1 MNRPQTL
8 PLTAL
13 RIALLYAFCVCGG
26 PLAAQDSSAKPSDKK
41 TTDAQKAESAKSSP
55 AEKTSAARKTPAN
68 RKATAP
74 PVTLAI
80 TNATVHTMTSQGVI
94 KNATILISGKRIT
107 AVGGDVSVP
116 EKVRQIDA
124 GGQTVAPGLIDCRS
138 SLWLARD
145 SVSSASSSG
154 SLKAVDGIDTFSDS
168 WIEVARQG
176 VTTVAVQP
184 SGSLGGQGAVLRV
197 APVDTVEELLVTKD
211 APVQASL
218 GLSGKTGNT
227 RDRYLQYEALKKTLT
242 AAKAYKEAWKKYE
255 EALKK
260 SKEKKPAKDAKT
272 ADKKPETKP
281 ESRPQPPAG
290 TGGRRVLTPEMRA
303 EIARRMQMARGGTPT
318 TKPSTSST
326 SEPKKPTKDPVKEL
340 LVRVLDGE
348 LSLRLEAH
356 RADDV
361 AHALK
366 LAEDFKLTFVLEGL
380 TKAGR
385 TWSSVQEQHP
395 PIVAGPF
402 VSYESTPSYASSAQ
416 DRYDELH
423 EVDGLIAIGSFSKD
437 ARGSRL
443 LRMHAAAAIA
453 GGMSPEKALR
463 AVTIDAA
470 RLLGIDKDTGSIATG
485 KLADLIIVA
494 GHPLD
499 PAASIALTVSNGEIT
514 HEAEHVSPVST
525 VPLVEVPASID
536 LPQEYLLK
544 STRVLQADGTLA
556 VGTVHVKSG
565 RIAKNGAKADE
576 NLPVIDL
583 GGAVITPGLIIG
595 HYAGASASTTDP
607 VTPHVRATDSF
618 SPTDERLEKLTDT
631 GFTSVLLAPGSQSV
645 VAGQIGCVRISGNS
659 PILASKKGPQLP
671 ASKFVLSSASRSRN
685 RFPAALSGQLQV
697 LDAFFSGQSSAS
709 SLYVPEVVQRRLDAQ
724 QTALL
729 KSLKGGRTA
738 ALMEA
743 SSAAEVEAA
752 LTLADRFQLR
762 ALILNPQD
770 LDGAAELLKTTKAG
784 LVVRTSQI
792 SDHDWYAQQIAAASR
807 AGSRICVTGTD
818 GAKIRQTL
826 AVLVNA
832 GMSPEAALRSVTT
845 DAADAY
851 QLKTV
856 GRLSAGS
863 VADIVIWNGSPLDP
877 AARPIHV
884 IVDGQSKEIAE

>member
-13 RIALLYAFCVCGG
+13 RIALLFAVCMSGG
-26 PLAAQDSSAKPSDKK
+26 PLAAQNSSAKP
-41 TTDAQKAESAKSSP
+41 TDEKAADAPKAKSNKSSP
-55 AEKTSAARKTPAN
+55 ARKTSAGEKSPARKQA
-68 RKATAP
+68 AAS

-80 TNATVHTMTSQGVI
+80 TNATVHTMTSQGII
-94 KNATILISGKRIT
+94 KNATILISGDRIT
-107 AVGGDVSVP
+107 AVGRDVKVP
-116 EKVRQIDA
+116 DKVRQIDA

-145 SVSSASSSG
+145 SVSTASSSG

-197 APVDTVEELLVTKD
+197 APVDSVAELLVTKD
-211 APVQASL
+211 APIQASL

-260 SKEKKPAKDAKT
+260 SKQKKPTKDGKT
-272 ADKKPETKP
+272 PEKKPETKP
-281 ESRPQPPAG
+281 ESRTRPSAG
-290 TGGRRVLTPEMRA
+290 AGGRRVLTPEMRA

-318 TKPSTSST
+318 TKSTTSSS
-326 SEPKKPTKDPVKEL
+326 SEPKKPTKDPVKEM

-366 LAEDFKLTFVLEGL
+366 LAKDFKLTFVLEGL
-380 TKAGR
+380 TRAGR

-402 VSYESTPSYASSAQ
+402 VSYEATPSYASSAE
-416 DRYDELH
+416 DRYEELH
-423 EVDGLIAIGSFSKD
+423 KVDGLIAIGSFSKD

-470 RLLGIDKDTGSIATG
+470 RLLGIDKDTGSIAPG
-485 KLADLIIVA
+485 KLADLIVVA
-494 GHPLD
+494 GHPID
-499 PAASIALTVSNGEIT
+499 PAAAVALTVSNGEIT
-514 HEAEHVSPVST
+514 HEAEQVQPVAS
-525 VPLVEVPASID
+525 VPLVEVPATLE

-544 STRVLQADGTLA
+544 STHVLQADGTMA
-556 VGTVHVKSG
+556 AGTVHVKAG
-565 RIAKNGAKADE
+565 RIAKSGGKSDE
-576 NLPVIDL
+576 KLPVIDL
-583 GGAVITPGLIIG
+583 GSAVLTPGLIIG
-595 HYAGASASTTDP
+595 HYAGASASATDP
-607 VTPHVRATDSF
+607 VTPQVRAIDSF
-618 SPTDERLEKLTDT
+618 SPTDERLEKLSHS
-631 GFTSVLLAPGSQSV
+631 GFTSVMLAPGSQSV
-645 VAGQIGCVRISGNS
+645 VAGQLGCVRISGNS

-671 ASKFVLSSASRSRN
+671 ASKFVLSSAARSRN

-697 LDAFFSGQSSAS
+697 LDAFFSGQSAAS
-709 SLYVPEVVQRRLDAQ
+709 SLYVPEVVQQRLDAQ
-724 QTALL
+724 RTALL
-729 KSLKGGRTA
+729 KSLQSGRTV
-738 ALMEA
+738 ALLEA
-743 SSAAEVEAA
+743 GSAAEVEAA
-752 LTLADRFQLR
+752 LTLAERFQLR
-762 ALILNPQD
+762 GLILNPQD
-770 LDGAAELLKTTKAG
+770 LSGATELLKTTKAG

-792 SDHDWYAQQIAAASR
+792 SDHDWYAEQIAAASR

-832 GMSPEAALRSVTT
+832 GMSPAAALRSVTT

-856 GRLSAGS
+856 GRLSAGAI
-863 VADIVIWNGSPLDP
+863 ADIVIWNGSPLDP